1 MVGVWCDRVGAM
13 GLEVGLRA
21 GLALWGV
28 AMGLALSNGRC
39 RMADVKFWVYC
50 DGLGWADGFLLEC

>member
-1 MVGVWCDRVGAM
+1 M